1 MRRNQI
7 YTECFI
13 VPSIYETQ
21 IRFTDCFVS
30 TEYFGKVSR
39 EDMCRVFFSLYLVFD
54 TRYTQILVVT
64 VCSVCGITRV
74 FLISKGK
81 TRGAIAID
89 HVQ

>member
-1 MRRNQI
+1 MKHKSVSP
-7 YTECFI
+7 T
-13 VPSIYETQ
+13 VLSLPSILEKCPE
-21 IRFTDCFVS
+21 R
-30 TEYFGKVSR
+30 
-39 EDMCRVFFSLYLVFD
+39 RVFFSLYLVFD